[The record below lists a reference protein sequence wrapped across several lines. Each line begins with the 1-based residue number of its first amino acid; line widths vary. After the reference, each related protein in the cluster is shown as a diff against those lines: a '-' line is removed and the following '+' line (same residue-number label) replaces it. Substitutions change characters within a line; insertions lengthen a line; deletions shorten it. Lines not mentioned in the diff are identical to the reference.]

1 MMKLANEMFGG
12 IELNILTVAAWREWP
27 RRYNYHQT
35 IIPYMKFLCLTDEVP
50 QASIDES
57 LGDSIHDGHG
67 DGLVVGPLVS
77 DTSTTIRPYAALLLP
92 FMSSLGTCGL

>member
-1 MMKLANEMFGG
+1 MQRLTTPLQRELKDQGLVGAKSSKITSNVARWTVLGNLRRFPDRATMMKLANEMFGG

-50 QASIDES
+50 
-57 LGDSIHDGHG
+57 
-67 DGLVVGPLVS
+67 
-77 DTSTTIRPYAALLLP
+77 
-92 FMSSLGTCGL
+92 